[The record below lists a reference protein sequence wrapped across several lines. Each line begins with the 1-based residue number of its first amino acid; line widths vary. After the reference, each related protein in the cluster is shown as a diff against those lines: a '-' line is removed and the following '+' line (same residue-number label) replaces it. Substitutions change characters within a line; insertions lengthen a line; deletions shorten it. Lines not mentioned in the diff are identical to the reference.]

1 MPRINLN
8 VGTNANDGTGDTLRD
23 AMINVNTMFTEVYNS
38 PGISSDTLTFT
49 GNEISAVRSNDDI
62 VFAPS
67 GSGGVLL
74 PAIKFNGNNIEGIRT
89 NDDINLLPSGTGRVI
104 FGSIAINGTT
114 LSSDDS
120 SSININEGK
129 NLKIVLRE

>member
-49 GNEISAVRSNDDI
+49 GNEISAVTVSYTH
-62 VFAPS
+62 
-67 GSGGVLL
+67 LTL
-74 PAIKFNGNNIEGIRT
+74 PT
-89 NDDINLLPSGTGRVI
+89 N
-104 FGSIAINGTT
+104 
-114 LSSDDS
+114 
-120 SSININEGK
+120 
-129 NLKIVLRE
+129 REV